1 MSKTVNFKH
10 QYGPWAL
17 VTGGA
22 QGMGAAFATAIAEHG
37 VHLILLDREQAL
49 LEATAER
56 LRSTLKVDVITV
68 CADLAEPDFLDAL
81 QQKTAHC
88 EVGLLVACAATGHV
102 GPFEQT
108 PVKNI
113 LSAISVNVSAPLMLT
128 HHYCQS
134 MIERQRGGVILFASS
149 AAYQGTPYVA
159 NYGATKAYNLSLG
172 EALWYEL
179 GKHNVDVLAIS
190 PGGTNTPGFRS
201 ANPGLKEGQKVKGV
215 MLPEDTAAA
224 ALNALGNT
232 PSARPSL
239 RDTLETFLMTRVF
252 SRRKAISLI
261 GDKINSQLKR
271 KID

>member
-1 MSKTVNFKH
+1 MNNKTNFNS

-22 QGMGAAFATAIAEHG
+22 QGMGAAFAKAIGEHG
-37 VHLILLDREQAL
+37 INLILLDREQAL
-49 LEATAER
+49 LETTANT
-56 LRSTLKVDVITV
+56 LRNTLNVEVITV
-68 CADLAEPDFLDAL
+68 CADLAQADFLETL
-81 QQKTAHC
+81 QQATAHC

-108 PVKNI
+108 PLDDMLGAVAVNI
-113 LSAISVNVSAPLMLT
+113 NAPLMLA
-128 HHYCQS
+128 HHYCKP

-179 GKHNVDVLAIS
+179 GKHQVDVLAIS

-224 ALNALGNT
+224 ALRALGNT

-239 RDTLETFLMTRVF
+239 RDTLETFLMSRVL

-261 GDKINSQLKR
+261 GDKINSKLR
-271 KID
+271 RNID

>member
-1 MSKTVNFKH
+1 MNFKS

-22 QGMGAAFATAIAEHG
+22 QGMGAAFATTIGEHG
-37 VHLILLDREQAL
+37 VNLILLDREQAL
-49 LEATAER
+49 LETTAER
-56 LRSTLKVDVITV
+56 LRTSLNVEVITV
-68 CADLAEPDFLDAL
+68 CADLAEASFLDFLL
-81 QQKTAHC
+81 QKTEHC

-108 PVKNI
+108 PLNDM
-113 LSAISVNVSAPLMLT
+113 LSAVAVNVNAPLILA
-128 HHYCQS
+128 HHYCQP
-134 MIERQRGGVILFASS
+134 MIERQRGGIIFFASS

-179 GKHNVDVLAIS
+179 SQHKVDVLAIS

-261 GDKINSQLKR
+261 GDKINSKLKR
-271 KID
+271 NID

>member
-1 MSKTVNFKH
+1 MNFKH

-22 QGMGAAFATAIAEHG
+22 QGMGAAFAAAIGEHG
-37 VHLILLDREQAL
+37 LNLILLDREQAL
-49 LEATAER
+49 LETTAAT

-68 CADLAEPDFLDAL
+68 CADLAEANFLDTL
-81 QQKTAHC
+81 MEKTAQC
-88 EVGLLVACAATGHV
+88 EIGLLVACAATGHV

-108 PVKNI
+108 PLGDMLGAV
-113 LSAISVNVSAPLMLT
+113 AVNVNAPLILT
-128 HHYCQS
+128 HHYCKP

-179 GKHNVDVLAIS
+179 SKHKVDVLAIS

-224 ALNALGNT
+224 ALKALGNV

-239 RDTLETFLMTRVF
+239 RDTLETILMTRIF

-261 GDKINSQLKR
+261 CAKITSDLTRNIKYSNQ
-271 KID
+271 